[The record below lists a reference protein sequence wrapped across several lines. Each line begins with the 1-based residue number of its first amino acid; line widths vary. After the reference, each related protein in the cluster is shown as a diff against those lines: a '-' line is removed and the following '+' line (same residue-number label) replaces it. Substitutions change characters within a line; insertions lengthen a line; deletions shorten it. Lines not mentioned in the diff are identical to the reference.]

1 MGSNFPAR
9 VWTLAPC
16 FGSSESQ
23 PLDYQGSPKLGTRCE
38 GGEAL
43 RPQPACHVFTAF
55 RNSHSCHLDTH
66 RDINAPRPHCQR
78 HNLIITAA
86 QLYNCFPPLSLPIL
100 CIRRVIKCHHFIFI
114 AICQGSQHPHP
125 FNLSCMQPLAQ
136 YFKLILKINFFN
148 WSAVDLPCCVN
159 FCCTATWFSY
169 TYLYV
174 CIIFL
179 TILFH
184 YDLSQDIKYS
194 SLGYTLGPCL
204 LSIRRIK
211 AYVCSLQPPTP
222 SLPELPPPWQPPVC
236 PWFWFCAQRFIH
248 CYTVGP

>member
-1 MGSNFPAR
+1 MGRPLGLSPPATFSLLSGILTH
-9 VWTLAPC
+9 VTSIPTGTLTHPAHTASVTT
-16 FGSSESQ
+16 SSSQ
-23 PLDYQGSPKLGTRCE
+23 LLS
-38 GGEAL
+38 
-43 RPQPACHVFTAF
+43 
-55 RNSHSCHLDTH
+55 S
-66 RDINAPRPHCQR
+66 
-78 HNLIITAA
+78 ITE
-86 QLYNCFPPLSLPIL
+86 CFPPLSLPIL

-169 TYLYV
+169 TYLYI